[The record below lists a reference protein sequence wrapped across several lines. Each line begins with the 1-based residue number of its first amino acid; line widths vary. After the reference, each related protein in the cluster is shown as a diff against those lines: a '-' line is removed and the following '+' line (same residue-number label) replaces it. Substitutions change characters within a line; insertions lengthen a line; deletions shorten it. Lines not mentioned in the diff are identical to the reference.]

1 MLNDKNTASLATYLK
16 YKTRSSLHCANNHYI
31 TVLQKNIANNG

>member
-31 TVLQKNIANNG
+31 MYSITKKYSQ